1 MKCILYDEKQVFQSV
16 KKITS
21 NISINRLEED
31 IRYSSKEQIFVIA
44 IDVLN
49 LSDVYWTHI
58 FRNN

>member
-49 LSDVYWTHI
+49 LSDVY
-58 FRNN
+58 